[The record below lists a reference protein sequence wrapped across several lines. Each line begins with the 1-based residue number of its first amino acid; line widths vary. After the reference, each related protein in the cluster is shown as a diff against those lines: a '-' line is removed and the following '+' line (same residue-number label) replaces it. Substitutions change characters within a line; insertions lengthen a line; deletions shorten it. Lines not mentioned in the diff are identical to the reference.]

1 MSWFLELVPLLVS
14 VAALCLSAYV
24 FLESRGRRR
33 RKLVN
38 AIYHHAT
45 RAIEDLET
53 LKDRNDSIREKIEQD
68 ESYTPHVV
76 RSTADDL
83 TYDQVIE
90 VMELLDEREEAVV
103 LSYFHQEA
111 ELHAYAASFD
121 LEFVRR
127 WPSDRKLALWKA
139 YEKSGKDTLESATNT
154 ARILEDHQFP
164 GRAFRRVRQAF
175 ERIGRRSD
183 GATRR

>member
-1 MSWFLELVPLLVS
+1 MSRFLELVPLFVS
-14 VAALCLSAYV
+14 FAALCLSAYI

-38 AIYHHAT
+38 AVYHHASKAV
-45 RAIEDLET
+45 RDLET

-90 VMELLDEREEAVV
+90 VMELLNEREEETV
-103 LSYFHQEA
+103 LSYFHHEA
-111 ELHAYAASFD
+111 ELHAFAESFD
-121 LEFVRR
+121 LEFVRG
-127 WPSDRKLALWKA
+127 WPSGRKLALWQLF
-139 YEKSGKDTLESATNT
+139 EKSQKDTLENATGT
-154 ARILEDHQFP
+154 VRILKDRQFP
-164 GRAFRRVRQAF
+164 GRVFRRVP
-175 ERIGRRSD
+175 GP
-183 GATRR
+183 

>member
-1 MSWFLELVPLLVS
+1 MSRFLELVPLFVS
-14 VAALCLSAYV
+14 FAALCLSAYI

-38 AIYHHAT
+38 AVYHHASKAV
-45 RAIEDLET
+45 RDLET

-90 VMELLDEREEAVV
+90 VMELLNEREEEIV
-103 LSYFHQEA
+103 LSYFHHEA
-111 ELHAYAASFD
+111 ELHAFAASFD

-127 WPSDRKLALWKA
+127 WPSDRKFALWKA
-139 YEKSGKDTLESATNT
+139 YEESTKDTLESATNT
-154 ARILEDHQFP
+154 ARILEDHQLP
-164 GRAFRRVRQAF
+164 GRAFRCVRQVF
-175 ERIGRRSD
+175 DRIGRRPDS
-183 GATRR
+183 AMRR